1 LSYRYERR
9 RNERRRNNGCL
20 KALVAL
26 VWIILLGVL
35 AYRLWLRPQVSQYV
49 GRQIADQIGGGN
61 GGPAGQEGLPT
72 AIAALPAGELRV
84 TEAQA
89 NDYLSARAGS
99 LKPIDSVTLHFVPG
113 EVQADLQAYG
123 TTSTARAGLE
133 VRNGRVVTADP
144 QLNGPLSQVITLS
157 DLTQP
162 LERQLN
168 DQLAAQGRRVTEV
181 RIEQGVLVLIIE

>member
-1 LSYRYERR
+1 MSYRYERR
-9 RNERRRNNGCL
+9 RNERRSNNGCL

-49 GRQIADQIGGGN
+49 GRQIADQIGAGN
-61 GGPAGQEGLPT
+61 GGAAGQSAQEGLPT

-99 LKPIDSVTLHFVPG
+99 LKPIDSVTL
-113 EVQADLQAYG
+113 
-123 TTSTARAGLE
+123 
-133 VRNGRVVTADP
+133 
-144 QLNGPLSQVITLS
+144 
-157 DLTQP
+157 
-162 LERQLN
+162 
-168 DQLAAQGRRVTEV
+168 
-181 RIEQGVLVLIIE
+181 